1 MGSLSVVDNLAL
13 SLGYRTRRWGRVDQ
27 RLEIERSERAIGLLG
42 CSFDVRRPVSDLAP
56 AERTVV
62 AVARALEGWET
73 GAVHLLVLDEPTASL
88 PREEAL
94 RLFEVVRAVCNRGV
108 AVLFVSH
115 HLDEILGLADS
126 VVVMRNGRVV
136 TTENTESLDHDRLVS
151 LVVGDEIAPTAA
163 ARHARKP
170 HADTTPGL
178 SVDALS
184 AGFLDGLSFDVSRG
198 EILGIGGLTGS
209 GREELAGC
217 VFGVRPRAGRVTV
230 AGSVISPGRLD
241 HAVAAGMAL
250 VPADRMAEAL
260 VPRMSVRGNLSL
272 PGIAAFFRRGRLN
285 GERRARASRYLAA
298 EDPDRPAVPRT
309 ADLSTERRKSAESR
323 ARALAAVSTRGA
335 RPRRTDAGCG
345 CRCQARHS

>member
-1 MGSLSVVDNLAL
+1 MDLDAAAGKVTGLVGHNGCGKSTLIKVLAGYYDADVVAEVSIGGIPLERLTAASAAAAGMRFVHQELGLVGSLSVVDNLAF
-13 SLGYRTRRWGRVDQ
+13 SLGYRTRRWGRVHQ
-27 RLEIERSERAIGLLG
+27 RFEIERSKRAIGLLA
-42 CSFDVRRPVSDLAP
+42 CSFDVRRRVSDLAP

-115 HLDEILGLADS
+115 HLDENLGLADS

-151 LVVGDEIAPTAA
+151 LAVGDEIAPTAA

-184 AGFLDGLSFDVSRG
+184 AGSLMASPSTCLEARSSGL
-198 EILGIGGLTGS
+198 
-209 GREELAGC
+209 
-217 VFGVRPRAGRVTV
+217 V
-230 AGSVISPGRLD
+230 A
-241 HAVAAGMAL
+241 
-250 VPADRMAEAL
+250 
-260 VPRMSVRGNLSL
+260 
-272 PGIAAFFRRGRLN
+272 
-285 GERRARASRYLAA
+285 
-298 EDPDRPAVPRT
+298 
-309 ADLSTERRKSAESR
+309 
-323 ARALAAVSTRGA
+323 
-335 RPRRTDAGCG
+335 
-345 CRCQARHS
+345 